1 MSKNNYVV
9 VFDPINDQ
17 FDPVAIRN
25 AMKAEERIINWWNHI
40 FNCFLVMFDGDADEL
55 ASTLYR
61 SAHGVRF
68 FVMHV
73 DPRDSEGILAERSWS
88 WIKKRELELD
98 RGEKQ
103 PTA

>member
-9 VFDPINDQ
+9 VFDPMNDR

-25 AMKAEERIINWWNHI
+25 AMKAESRIINWWNHI
-40 FNCFLVMFDGDADEL
+40 LNCFLVTFDGDSDEL
-55 ASTLYR
+55 AATLY
-61 SAHGVRF
+61 SPADGVRF

-88 WIKKRELELD
+88 WIKKRELELNG
-98 RGEKQ
+98 GEKQ
-103 PTA
+103 TT